1 MPSAKTTIK
10 PGGRGHGTQVS
21 SSSKCI
27 FRASLLLFVL
37 LLTGCHHEEPESI
50 QHFPLADAPATL
62 RALADR
68 AHLLHTLSGE
78 GLITLTRPDGQSIR
92 LDAALVMRPPD
103 DARVRAWKFGRVI
116 FDLTITPDGVW
127 AITPDD
133 PDRKEQIHA
142 AGVNAAKLA
151 KTWSILAG
159 SFFTSISTPGQSGG
173 SDSDQS
179 AAPDSSG
186 ISTSATLQGP
196 KLIVR
201 RNSPGNTTI
210 LCEVDR
216 ATLTPRKY
224 LLLDNTGH
232 QRFSLTLDHYKQ
244 FGPIAWP
251 TRLIA
256 ISEGGT
262 VEVDLHDVQIN
273 PDLPKTAFIPPRR
286 AEKLP

>member
-1 MPSAKTTIK
+1 MNSKRLDGWHGQVYSLSRGLS
-10 PGGRGHGTQVS
+10 PGGSDILVCTPTLSRILFFI
-21 SSSKCI
+21 CI
-27 FRASLLLFVL
+27 FLCQT
-37 LLTGCHHEEPESI
+37 LTGCHHEQPESI
-50 QHFPLADAPATL
+50 QHFPLTDAPATL

-68 AHLLHTLSGE
+68 AHLVHTLSGE

-92 LDAALVMRPPD
+92 LDAALVMRPPE
-103 DARVRAWKFGRVI
+103 DARVRAWKFGRAI

-151 KTWSILAG
+151 KTWSIL
-159 SFFTSISTPGQSGG
+159 SGG
-173 SDSDQS
+173 FFDNPHLTTQ
-179 AAPDSSG
+179 
-186 ISTSATLQGP
+186 TQGT
-196 KLIVR
+196 KLILR
-201 RNSPGNTTI
+201 RQNPDHLTI
-210 LCEVDR
+210 LCEIDR

-232 QRFSLTLDHYKQ
+232 RRFSLTLDHYKQ
-244 FGPIAWP
+244 VGQIAWP
-251 TRLIA
+251 TRLTA
-256 ISEGGT
+256 VSEGGT